1 MTVIE
6 TLILVG
12 TMLNTSILTAIY
24 YKLGSHAQ
32 KHIDHERRLEFIEGA
47 LNVKTSKRA

>member
-6 TLILVG
+6 TL
-12 TMLNTSILTAIY
+12 TMAFTTLNTGILTAIY
-24 YKLGSHAQ
+24 YKLGLHAQ
-32 KHIDHERRLEFIEGA
+32 KHVDHERRLEFIEGA